1 MVVVLCHAKIL
12 FEMTN
17 NSFYCSSPTTF
28 LSFHLFLMQRIALT
42 RRTRN
47 DDLCITNFIRTS
59 TTTVIAKLIWGMI

>member
-42 RRTRN
+42 RRGYVPILR
-47 DDLCITNFIRTS
+47 CYACS
-59 TTTVIAKLIWGMI
+59 T